1 MEISFLVIILNIIF
15 SENISWL
22 WLKCT
27 RVRYLPCGR
36 KTNYSF
42 YKKVQMM
49 YDLQLLFFNPLKI
62 YLKLMIFLNFSFWW
76 SVLKRLL
83 KKLLKLMKKQIMCLY
98 IFPLIHLIKK
108 YNNSLS
114 TLYNRGSQLW
124 FLRLI
129 IYIWLW

>member
-1 MEISFLVIILNIIF
+1 
-15 SENISWL
+15 
-22 WLKCT
+22 
-27 RVRYLPCGR
+27 
-36 KTNYSF
+36 
-42 YKKVQMM
+42 M

-108 YNNSLS
+108 
-114 TLYNRGSQLW
+114 
-124 FLRLI
+124 
-129 IYIWLW
+129 